1 MATNNVFLE
10 ATASDDVGD
19 MTSEFVQGGNETTFE
34 FKGSDMTNEFLDSEP
49 AVSSLS
55 SDIERFSTINKAVDT
70 GNILASYIA
79 KGTIGNIADFP
90 FVIGNMLLDVSEYAT
105 GFPKGRAALPS
116 QNFLNIDTGLLFDP
130 ERASDNE
137 ALKKKLRPV
146 GIGLEFGSGFLTP
159 QATMAKL
166 AAGEDL
172 ARIRNV
178 PFGTDITRLQ
188 RFLPTKGSQ
197 GITPTRTQVSPLPV
211 GSQRAPGTLTQQI
224 TSPRANFVT
233 GVMGATSALGSG
245 GASYF
250 SEGDPLAELFGG
262 IATPFAALA
271 GAKATTY
278 ALQKGKQLRAI
289 SPFGEDKT
297 SSEAALELIQ
307 KHASDKT
314 LAVAN
319 LRQAIEQGRTGS
331 LATLTGDEGIASITN
346 YLKNKNSEF
355 GRKLGD
361 INESSMRQLRENIDV
376 LSPEASQLY
385 FKNYIQGR
393 EEAINSVA
401 NGLLDDAY
409 AKYRTDLQR
418 VENGVIPAS
427 EASENLAQA
436 IKLADEAGSNIIRD
450 AWEGLKNPFVSRKNV
465 LDFTK
470 RVTDRDVPILST
482 DQQKKAVGKSF
493 QGYIDTLRNTAEKGR
508 VSIDELIKFRSNIL
522 SELRSLQGQSK
533 TNPTIIAFGQQ
544 LQSDALDLILKAP
557 GKGDSYR
564 QASKIT
570 RDVKAIF
577 EKLPFNIT
585 DEKTVGSNIFK
596 TGEKGFSNADRL
608 AKIAGYNEGVFG
620 AANDYIRQA
629 FASNIDVETGVLN
642 MRSAKEFMK
651 KHQETLSR
659 PEYRALRDEF
669 EQAIQSGR
677 ASEDLVAKVPK
688 FRANRAKQ
696 AFNTYSLF
704 DDPLEG
710 VRTVL
715 RSKSPT
721 KDAKLLVRQAN
732 KDPSGLALEG
742 LQRNFIDT
750 ILKNSFAFNAEGRL
764 VTLPSASTKYT
775 KLRNAA
781 KIVFENKPESLKV
794 LDDTVASIEKQMLL
808 NKARP
813 TTELAATN
821 ALADTLF
828 RLAGVRV
835 GRMVGN
841 DIQTP
846 ALFAQMFRR
855 LGIDAPLT
863 KTTAQLENL
872 ILEPQAYSRLL
883 KEALDTPDQ
892 VEIMTRAM
900 QVDDILLQGVIQSS
914 AREEEIQNLA
924 QDFGM

>member
-1 MATNNVFLE
+1 MF
-10 ATASDDVGD
+10 S
-19 MTSEFVQGGNETTFE
+19 
-34 FKGSDMTNEFLDSEP
+34 
-49 AVSSLS
+49 SSLS

-79 KGTIGNIADFP
+79 KGTFGNIVDFP

-105 GFPKGRAALPS
+105 GFPKTRAALPS
-116 QNFLNIDTGLLFDP
+116 QNFLGIDTGLLFDP

-146 GIGLEFGSGFLTP
+146 GLEFGSGFLTP

-172 ARIRNV
+172 TRIRNI
-178 PFGTDITRLQ
+178 PFG
-188 RFLPTKGSQ
+188 KGQ
-197 GITPTRTQVSPLPV
+197 QAITPTRTQVSPLPV
-211 GSQRAPGTLTQQI
+211 GSQRAPGTLTQQM
-224 TSPRANFVT
+224 TSPKANFVT
-233 GVMGATSALGSG
+233 GVMGATSALGAG

-250 SEGDPLAELFGG
+250 SEGDPLAELFAG

-289 SPFGEDKT
+289 SPFGEDKA
-297 SSEAALELIQ
+297 SPEAALELIQ

-314 LAVAN
+314 TAVAN

-331 LATLTGDEGIASITN
+331 LATLTGDEGIASLTN
-346 YLKNKNSEF
+346 YLKNRSVEF
-355 GRKLGD
+355 DRKLLD

-436 IKLADEAGSNIIRD
+436 IKLADEAGSNIIQD

-482 DQQKKAVGKSF
+482 DQQKKAVGESF

-522 SELRSLQGQSK
+522 SELRTLQGKSES
-533 TNPTIIAFGQQ
+533 NPTIIAFGQQ

-651 KHQETLSR
+651 KHQETLAR
-659 PEYRALRDEF
+659 PEYRALRSEF

-696 AFNTYSLF
+696 AFNTYSAY
-704 DDPLEG
+704 DDPLDG
-710 VRTVL
+710 VNSIL

-750 ILKNSFAFNAEGRL
+750 ILKNSFKFQGSNIVA
-764 VTLPSASTKYT
+764 LPSASTKYT

-813 TTELAATN
+813 TSELAATN
-821 ALADTLF
+821 AMADTLF

-846 ALFAQMFRR
+846 AIFAKMFQS
-855 LGIDAPLT
+855 LGIEAPLT

-914 AREEEIQNLA
+914 AREKEIQNLA